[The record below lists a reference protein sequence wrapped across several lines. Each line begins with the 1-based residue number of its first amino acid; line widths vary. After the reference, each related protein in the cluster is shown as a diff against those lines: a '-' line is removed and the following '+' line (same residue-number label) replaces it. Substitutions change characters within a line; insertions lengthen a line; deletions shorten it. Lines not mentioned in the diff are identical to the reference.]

1 MSTLIALMFNV
12 RLRSGRIPVA
22 AHQEHTETNE
32 KNAYTIHAGNSSNK
46 ELPLLRHAM
55 QMIQSKM
62 QGIASSR
69 WT

>member
-1 MSTLIALMFNV
+1 MFNV
-12 RLRSGRIPVA
+12 RLRIPVA
-22 AHQEHTETNE
+22 AHQEHTETHE
-32 KNAYTIHAGNSSNK
+32 KSPIHAETLLTKSF
-46 ELPLLRHAM
+46 PLLRHAV